1 MLNTK
6 KLKNSK
12 KNATT
17 SSLKAQQYF
26 LDWGPSPA
34 SVAKIFKSKIHKE
47 ISQNLHMGLN
57 LSWKRTDINYFFPI
71 WYLFIFRELADPV
84 QIIFRSRD
92 LREFTPFGGWKGT
105 DFSWPKN
112 GAVGNWKFR
121 LIWFGSLPSTGV
133 SPSGTK

>member
-57 LSWKRTDINYFFPI
+57 LSWKRTDINYFFPN
-71 WYLFIFRELADPV
+71 LVPLHFQR
-84 QIIFRSRD
+84 
-92 LREFTPFGGWKGT
+92 
-105 DFSWPKN
+105 
-112 GAVGNWKFR
+112 VGR
-121 LIWFGSLPSTGV
+121 PS
-133 SPSGTK
+133 PNHF